1 MPTLQEIRD
10 SIPVEVTVVDEG
22 LASTTDPDAAAI
34 DGKTK
39 VIVESDI
46 ESEVEQVESEE
57 TEIKESV
64 EPEKKMISEES
75 HQRALNKQYA
85 KLKEMERKATD
96 AQTKLDALERKEN
109 NTPLT
114 EAELEKR
121 ADILAQQKAQ
131 QMVFGQACDN
141 LASMADK
148 EKPGIDA
155 RIKKLAENVDP
166 LPRSIIDSLFE
177 VDNGHSV
184 LNALTEDLDLAA
196 KVYAMTPVKQ
206 AIEIGRISDKLKA
219 AKAKKIS
226 NAPAPVNGLG
236 GSAKTVATSLPRE
249 EDDMDTWFKKREATR
264 AKPQY
269 K

>member
-1 MPTLQEIRD
+1 MATLQEIRE
-10 SIPVEVTVVDEG
+10 SIPVEVMVVDEA
-22 LASTTDPDAAAI
+22 LASTTDAEAAPI

-39 VIVESDI
+39 VII
-46 ESEVEQVESEE
+46 EPETEGEVEQVEGEGE
-57 TEIKESV
+57 PEVTP
-64 EPEKKMISEES
+64 EPEKKMVSEETM
-75 HQRALNKQYA
+75 QRAIDKQYRKLKEAERRNVEYEA
-85 KLKEMERKATD
+85 KLK
-96 AQTKLDALERKEN
+96 ALEQKEN

-121 ADILAQQKAQ
+121 ADILAEQKAQ
-131 QMVFGQACDN
+131 VRLFEGACRN
-141 LASMADK
+141 LETAAER
-148 EKPGIDA
+148 EKPGFEA
-155 RIKKLAENVDP
+155 RLTKLQESVDP
-166 LPRSIIDSLFE
+166 VPRSMIESLFE

-226 NAPAPVNGLG
+226 NAPAPVGVLG

-249 EDDMDTWFKKREATR
+249 EDSQEDWFKKREATR